1 MALPVPQCHSNS
13 LRAGWATTLPPQG
26 LIIKTVLTNLPSRA
40 CWCTQGAD
48 TTTRKGVERGE
59 ERRGGD
65 LCELNPEVI
74 WDQGLSSGGTLQ
86 LADQRAEILTRCLE
100 GICSG
105 RYGEE

>member
-1 MALPVPQCHSNS
+1 M
-13 LRAGWATTLPPQG
+13 
-26 LIIKTVLTNLPSRA
+26 
-40 CWCTQGAD
+40 
-48 TTTRKGVERGE
+48 ERGE